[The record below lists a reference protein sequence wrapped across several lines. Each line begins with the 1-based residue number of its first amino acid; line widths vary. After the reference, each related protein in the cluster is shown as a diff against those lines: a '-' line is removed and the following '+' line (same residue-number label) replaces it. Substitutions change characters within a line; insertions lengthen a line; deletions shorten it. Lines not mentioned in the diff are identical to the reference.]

1 MPDVDGAVT
10 IGVEDI
16 GAVRVFTLRK
26 PERRNAL
33 SRRES
38 NEMSALID
46 MFEREEAARVAIVTG
61 QGDQAFCAGGDLS
74 DTDREAT
81 LPPTGF
87 GGLTSRFDMA
97 KPIIAAVNGLALGGG
112 FELALACDIILADE
126 GARFGLPEPSV
137 GMAALAGGLQRL
149 PRLIGEKA
157 ALGLILTADLIDAA
171 EAYRLG
177 LLYRIVPRGD
187 VLREA
192 LAVAQRI
199 AGHSPASIRAS
210 KQAVQAGLRHAS
222 LPDALAAQ
230 VDLPAVRA
238 MLEGP
243 ERREGIRAF
252 REKRRPSWA
261 LPAQEHPHG

>member
-1 MPDVDGAVT
+1 M
-10 IGVEDI
+10 ISVEDI
-16 GAVRVFTLRK
+16 GAVRIITLDK

-38 NEMSALID
+38 HELSELID
-46 MFEREEAARVAIVTG
+46 AFERDDAARVAVVTG
-61 QGDQAFCAGGDLS
+61 AGDQAFCAGGDLS
-74 DTDREAT
+74 DTDREAV

-87 GGLTSRFDMA
+87 GGMTSRFDMT

-112 FELALACDIILADE
+112 FELALACDIIIADE
-126 GARFGLPEPSV
+126 GARFGLPEPRV

-171 EAYRLG
+171 EAHRLG
-177 LLYRIVPRGD
+177 LVYRLVGPGEA
-187 VLREA
+187 LREA
-192 LAVAQRI
+192 QAVATRI
-199 AGHSPASIRAS
+199 AALSPAAIRAS
-210 KQAVQAGLRHAS
+210 KQAVQAGLRVAS
-222 LPDALAAQ
+222 LSDAVAAQ
-230 VDLPAVRA
+230 TQLPAVRA

-252 REKRRPSWA
+252 REKRPPNWTVPPIR
-261 LPAQEHPHG
+261 G